1 MRIQWAA
8 FILRSKANIRNT
20 VCLIRTLIFLQLR
33 CWRARADR
41 RWKAAQQLHAVL
53 QAHWW
58 MYPSNGNTSSP
69 LTTKSIC
76 FFSLNLRTWR
86 PWWPTARWP
95 ASLPSL
101 YGWSSQRASAVPS
114 SAKAGLRSRRS
125 ERWAARQDEVSVV
138 KSGIAGTFST
148 FKEDIKPDMSWLTWC
163 SDLMKSFTDRLCHH
177 FYL

>member
-1 MRIQWAA
+1 MGSRWQ
-8 FILRSKANIRNT
+8 T
-20 VCLIRTLIFLQLR
+20 VEGSV
-33 CWRARADR
+33 
-41 RWKAAQQLHAVL
+41 AQQLHAVIR
-53 QAHWW
+53 AHWW

-76 FFSLNLRTWR
+76 FFSLNLRTSR
-86 PWWPTARWP
+86 PWLPMARWP

-125 ERWAARQDEVSVV
+125 ERWAARQDDVSVV

-148 FKEDIKPDMSWLTWC
+148 FKEDIKPDMSYCWLTWC
-163 SDLMKSFTDRLCHH
+163 SDLMKSFTDRLCQG